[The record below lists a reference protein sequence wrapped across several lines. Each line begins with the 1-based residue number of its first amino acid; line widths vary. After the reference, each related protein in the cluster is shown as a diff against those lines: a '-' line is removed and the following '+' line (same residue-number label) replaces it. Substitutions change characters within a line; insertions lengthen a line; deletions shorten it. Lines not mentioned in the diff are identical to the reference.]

1 MIKKTILML
10 LVLVGGVMTA
20 NAEDVYSIGS
30 DESGWGIRGQMTAN
44 EDGTYS
50 YIINFPADYD
60 NYLFTIFEGDEIASD
75 WSNAYRPVGAGA
87 NWGLVDNNTPTLQK
101 GANNYVLTYNV
112 SGTRARAIKVDFT
125 PSTGQCVVTRLIA
138 VASGYNHWSTTTDY
152 LEETSR
158 GSNVY
163 QGTVAL
169 EKESTDYDDGFQFVA
184 INGKALKY
192 YSNKENTWI
201 DTNQYNALVSAD
213 GYYKLEA
220 NFDTYAWVA
229 PVRFEVS
236 ATLGAYGYTTFA
248 SEYPLDLD
256 NITDATAYYV
266 TATPTTSVKLIQ
278 ATGTVPAGEGLV
290 LYGEPSAEITIPA
303 ALSGSAISGN
313 LLKGCTAA
321 TVLDG
326 NTTGYESIYV
336 LVNTDTRPEFQN
348 VKNWIDGNHTV
359 SIPAGKAY
367 LNASG
372 VSAPSFSLE
381 FDDETTGIANIER
394 TISDNQYYTLD
405 GRRVAQ
411 PTKGLYIVDGKKV
424 IIK

>member
-1 MIKKTILML
+1 ML

-20 NAEDVYSIGS
+20 NAEDIYSIGS
-30 DESGWGIRGQMTAN
+30 NESGWGIRGQMTDN

-50 YIINFPADYD
+50 YIIDFPADYD

-75 WSNAYRPVGAGA
+75 WSNAYRPVGAEA

-101 GANNYVLTYNV
+101 GANNFVLTYNV
-112 SGTRARAIKVDFT
+112 SGTPARAIKVDFT

-138 VASGYNHWSTTTDY
+138 VASGYNQWSTTTDY

-163 QGTVAL
+163 KGTVAL
-169 EKESTDYDDGFQFVA
+169 EAETEGYDNGYQFVA
-184 INGKALKY
+184 IYDKKLKY

-201 DTNQYNALVSAD
+201 DTNQANALVTAD
-213 GYYKLEA
+213 GYYQLEA
-220 NFDTYAWVA
+220 NFGTYAWVD
-229 PVRFEVS
+229 PIRFKVS

-266 TATPTTSVKLIQ
+266 AATPTTSVKLIQ
-278 ATGTVPAGEGLV
+278 ATGTVLAGEGLV
-290 LYGEPSAEITIPA
+290 LYGEPSYGEPSAEITIPA

-348 VKNWIDGNHTV
+348 VKNWIDENHTV

-394 TISDNQYYTLD
+394 AISDNQYYTLD

-411 PTKGLYIVDGKKV
+411 PTKGLYIVNGKKI